1 MTTSS
6 AENSAFP
13 TPTTGG
19 ASVSS
24 EAQGA
29 IEAEVGVVK
38 TTIESLELQFTTGTG
53 RLSRENARARD
64 LTAQIVAARR
74 EEDKAMLAS
83 DEAVSHALKDQ
94 KEAELQTIEKL
105 LEKPYFARVV
115 LEEETPAGPKTIEY
129 KLGFAAN
136 VDCRIIDWR
145 KAPISKLYYD
155 YKEGDY
161 YSETIQGRE
170 RDGRVALRNTV
181 EIERGEL
188 QKLTCRHGTFERTGE
203 SWTST
208 GGRAGRGRS
217 AGGLREIL
225 ALITAEQFEMITTEA
240 KTAILI
246 QGIAGSGKTTV
257 ALHRLAW
264 LLHADNSPL
273 QANDCVVIALSKT
286 LQSYI
291 ATTLPSLGVEGV
303 PILTFHDLMTPTLR
317 RAAPW
322 AVGEEGDVR
331 RPSDPA
337 PHAIDRVMGSMALLK
352 SIDGRFAGKS
362 PTPSAAL
369 GAEDIARDLESILT
383 EQSTIVA
390 NDETKLLSSEL
401 VATALARFRSNLARG
416 AVDRCTEAALVRIFE
431 LRTGGLIRP
440 DGRHGKLGHIVVDE
454 VQDYSPI
461 DLACLIGGVTKLDQL
476 TLVGDTAQ
484 GLDGA
489 RAFPGWEKLRHYWS
503 LGDELSRYVSLTISH
518 RSTLPIMRLGDYV
531 QGRST
536 VTDGRQGRVPIWFLC
551 PDESIGIKAA
561 IDWLNRAIERYPTNL
576 SAVICADPAEAK
588 QVLSL
593 LRPTFG
599 ELVRPGDRD
608 TFSFQEGII
617 VTDVRES
624 KGLEFVNVLVWNP
637 TPHGY
642 PNDQVGKNALY
653 VAITRAE
660 ENLCLVTWRR
670 PSSNLPPTS
679 SPLVRFVDMTPPE
692 EPEE

>member
-1 MTTSS
+1 MVTISGENPASIPPLPGETPLS
-6 AENSAFP
+6 A
-13 TPTTGG
+13 
-19 ASVSS
+19 

-29 IEAEVGVVK
+29 IKAEVESVK
-38 TTIESLELQFTTGTG
+38 TTIESLADQLAIGAG

-94 KEAELQTIEKL
+94 KELELQTIEKL
-105 LEKPYFARVV
+105 LERPYFARVV

-129 KLGFAAN
+129 KLGFSAN

-181 EIERGEL
+181 EIERREL
-188 QKLTCRHGTFERTGE
+188 QKLSCRHGAFERSGDRWC
-203 SWTST
+203 SR
-208 GGRAGRGRS
+208 GGAERGRS
-217 AGGLREIL
+217 AGGLREIV

-273 QANDCVVIALSKT
+273 QPNDCAVIALSKT

-303 PILTFHDLMTPTLR
+303 PILTLHDLMTPTLR

-322 AVGEEGDVR
+322 AVGEEGEVR
-331 RPSDPA
+331 RSSDPT
-337 PHAIDRVMGSMALLK
+337 PHAIERVMCSMALLK
-352 SIDGRFAGKS
+352 AIDAGFAGKA

-369 GAEDIARDLESILT
+369 AREQIGRDLESILGET
-383 EQSTIVA
+383 SLLLA
-390 NDETKLLSSEL
+390 NDETKLISREL
-401 VATALARFRSNLARG
+401 IATALARFRANCSRG
-416 AVDRCTEAALVRIFE
+416 VVDRCAEAALVRLFE

-454 VQDYSPI
+454 VQDYTPI

-484 GLDGA
+484 GLDGG

-503 LGDELSRYVSLTISH
+503 LSDEMSRYVSLTISH

-531 QGRST
+531 QGRSS
-536 VTDGRQGRVPIWFLC
+536 VTDGRPGRVPIWFVC
-551 PDESIGIKAA
+551 PDETIGIRAA

-576 SAVICADPAEAK
+576 SAVICANATEAK

-593 LRPTFG
+593 LKPTFG

-608 TFSFQEGII
+608 TFSFQEGIV

-624 KGLEFVNVLVWNP
+624 KGLEFVNVLLWNP
-637 TPHGY
+637 TAQGY
-642 PNDQVGKNALY
+642 PNDQLGKNALY
-653 VAITRAE
+653 VAVTRAE